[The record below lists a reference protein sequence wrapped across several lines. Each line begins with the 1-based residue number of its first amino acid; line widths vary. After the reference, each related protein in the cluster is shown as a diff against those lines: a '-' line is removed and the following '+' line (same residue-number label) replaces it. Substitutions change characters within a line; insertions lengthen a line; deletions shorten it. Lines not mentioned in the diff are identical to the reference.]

1 MDFRFAII
9 ADAGLLAKL
18 NKQLIED
25 EGHRNPM
32 SVEQLTVRMADWL
45 AGEYRAVLFED
56 AEETIGYALFRRA
69 AEQIDLR
76 QFFIVREQRR
86 KGWGRAAVQWLRE
99 HAWEDAQRLRIEVLT
114 GNARGIAFWRSLGF
128 QDYCLTMEVPLHDAR
143 GGG

>member
-1 MDFRFAII
+1 MDYRYAII

-32 SVEQLTVRMADWL
+32 SVEQLVERMANWL
-45 AGEYRAVLFED
+45 AGEYQAVLFGE
-56 AEETIGYALFRRA
+56 AEETIGYALFRRE
-69 AEQIDLR
+69 AEQIYLR

-86 KGWGRAAVQWLRE
+86 KGWGRAAIQWLRV
-99 HAWEDAQRLRIEVLT
+99 HAWADAQRLRIEVLT
-114 GNARGIAFWRSLGF
+114 DNEHGIAFWRSLGF
-128 QDYCLTMEVPLHDAR
+128 QDYSLMMEVPLHEAR

>member
-9 ADAGLLAKL
+9 ADAGLLASL

-32 SVEQLTVRMADWL
+32 SVEQLAERMADWL
-45 AGEYRAVLFED
+45 AGEYRAVLFEE
-56 AEETIGYALFRRA
+56 AEETIGYALFRRE
-69 AEQIDLR
+69 AEQIYLR

-86 KGWGRAAVQWLRE
+86 KGWGRAAMQALRE
-99 HAWEDAQRLRIEVLT
+99 RVWADAGRLRVEVLT
-114 GNARGIAFWRSLGF
+114 GNQRAIAFWRSLGF
-128 QDYCLTMEVPLHDAR
+128 QDYCLTMEAPLHDAR